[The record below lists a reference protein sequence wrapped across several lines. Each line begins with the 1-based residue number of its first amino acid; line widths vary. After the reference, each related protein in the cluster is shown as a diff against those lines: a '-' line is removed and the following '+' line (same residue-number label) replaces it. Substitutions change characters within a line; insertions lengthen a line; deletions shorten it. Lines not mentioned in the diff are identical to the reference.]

1 MRLVNYQSLLKDDE
15 VEDFSDFDLD
25 VDGYDMNQYLETTV
39 LLNPALKNQIKSK
52 FLQEFGNAS
61 LVEPFEGDPL

>member
-1 MRLVNYQSLLKDDE
+1 MRLVNYQSLLKDDD

-52 FLQEFGNAS
+52 FLQEFSDGS
-61 LVEPFEGDPL
+61 LVEPFKRNSL

>member
-1 MRLVNYQSLLKDDE
+1 MKLLNYRSLIKDDD

-61 LVEPFEGDPL
+61 SLESLKGDPF